1 MISFQLRA
9 ITLSLSLSRS
19 LCTQLSNKNKVQ
31 TNDNNKKPVFWNADL
46 TVAVADSWAEGRG
59 AGKLLPVGCLEAYFL
74 LLFLLL
80 LPLLVPLLHLAL
92 AHPARGLCQKD
103 GVITAHY
110 GSYIKGEGRRGER

>member
-9 ITLSLSLSRS
+9 ITLSLSRS

-31 TNDNNKKPVFWNADL
+31 TNDNNNKPVFWKADL

-59 AGKLLPVGCLEAYFL
+59 AGKLLPVGCLEAY
-74 LLFLLL
+74 FLLL